1 MADTAPPQTN
11 RHPSTNG
18 TNGTSQDPAPAP
30 LRILI
35 AGAGIGGLFAALAL
49 RHEGHHITIFERS
62 SLAREVGAA
71 IHLAP
76 NSNGLLRRLGLFAE
90 NFGANTLD
98 WLTEYDSACNV
109 RMKLPAK
116 KMNVI
121 WQHPWH
127 LAHRVQVHE
136 ELKRACVSEEGK
148 GRPVELRTG
157 CQVKDVDVAAGRLV
171 LESGEVVKG
180 DVIVGAD
187 GVHSATRKQISTE
200 IRPFASE
207 QSAFRFL
214 MPKGRALEVPGIA
227 QYLKED
233 GELIMWHGVKRRVVM
248 YPTSN
253 NTQLNFV
260 CMHPAEES
268 GASVQNAD
276 WDQGASLDT
285 LLKVYEGFDPAVIG
299 LLGQADPKSIKVW
312 SLLDMDELPVWN
324 KDRLVLIGDA
334 AHPFLPHQGQGAGVA
349 MEDGA
354 ALACVLPLG
363 TPREEI
369 PERLAL
375 YDKIRHERASR
386 IQEVSRILGSDRKED
401 GFDMRHFT
409 NYNFGHDEFDNAA
422 QRFREYQWAKNPQ
435 IYWRMPLPFGPMPGP
450 RQDHLGQPRNGENST
465 FKTTSIK
472 FKTSRT
478 ALQNLFPPG
487 RSGYSFQSPG
497 TLAYASFSQTT
508 LDGMEWLGGKGYN
521 HLGLYIHGTQ
531 YTKPYGKVVSGTY
544 MPILFENLADPIVSG
559 REELG
564 MPKLYSTIDVERAD
578 DSVKITTGWQGTRWG
593 TFTLSGLSSVST
605 PDANASGSVSGEA
618 DAGIIVHRYMPSV
631 GRDSKG
637 KAEANYTCFV
647 PFEEDSP
654 KPRPESVR
662 TAASAEFKLEAGN
675 WKSLPTLHH
684 VISRL
689 AELPVYEVVGA
700 KVVEG
705 RGVPD
710 VSNAKPV

>member
-1 MADTAPPQTN
+1 
-11 RHPSTNG
+11 
-18 TNGTSQDPAPAP
+18 
-30 LRILI
+30 
-35 AGAGIGGLFAALAL
+35 
-49 RHEGHHITIFERS
+49 
-62 SLAREVGAA
+62 
-71 IHLAP
+71 
-76 NSNGLLRRLGLFAE
+76 
-90 NFGANTLD
+90 
-98 WLTEYDSACNV
+98 
-109 RMKLPAK
+109 
-116 KMNVI
+116 
-121 WQHPWH
+121 
-127 LAHRVQVHE
+127 
-136 ELKRACVSEEGK
+136 
-148 GRPVELRTG
+148 
-157 CQVKDVDVAAGRLV
+157 
-171 LESGEVVKG
+171 
-180 DVIVGAD
+180 
-187 GVHSATRKQISTE
+187 
-200 IRPFASE
+200 
-207 QSAFRFL
+207 
-214 MPKGRALEVPGIA
+214 
-227 QYLKED
+227 
-233 GELIMWHGVKRRVVM
+233 
-248 YPTSN
+248 
-253 NTQLNFV
+253 
-260 CMHPAEES
+260 
-268 GASVQNAD
+268 
-276 WDQGASLDT
+276 
-285 LLKVYEGFDPAVIG
+285 
-299 LLGQADPKSIKVW
+299 
-312 SLLDMDELPVWN
+312 
-324 KDRLVLIGDA
+324 
-334 AHPFLPHQGQGAGVA
+334 
-349 MEDGA
+349 
-354 ALACVLPLG
+354 
-363 TPREEI
+363 
-369 PERLAL
+369 
-375 YDKIRHERASR
+375 
-386 IQEVSRILGSDRKED
+386 
-401 GFDMRHFT
+401 
-409 NYNFGHDEFDNAA
+409 
-422 QRFREYQWAKNPQ
+422 
-435 IYWRMPLPFGPMPGP
+435 MPLPFGPMPGP

-531 YTKPYGKVVSGTY
+531 YTKPDGKVVSGTY